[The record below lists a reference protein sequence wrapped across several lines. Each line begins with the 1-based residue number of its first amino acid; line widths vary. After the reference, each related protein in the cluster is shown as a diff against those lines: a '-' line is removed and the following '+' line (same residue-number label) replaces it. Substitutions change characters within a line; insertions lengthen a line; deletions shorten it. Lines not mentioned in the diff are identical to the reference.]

1 MVTARKLNLDL
12 EDEVTR
18 LEMELRLYKNLKL
31 SSIERKLNELLDQL
45 DDPATPQTKGQRLRE
60 RLGII
65 AATVALAA
73 IAQSK
78 FELPLVF
85 HQGTKHE
92 QVTPK
97 FSSSSAPSLD
107 KVESTPAKQAPQLE
121 TKPQLNSTPSLAS
134 SSAPSLDKVES
145 TPAKQAP
152 QLETKPQLNSTP
164 SLASSSAPSLD
175 KVESTPA
182 KQAPQLETK
191 PQLNSTP
198 SLDAL
203 MRAIATQESG
213 GNHSLINPDSGA
225 TGKWQVMPANIGEWS
240 QAALGYKISHSEFL
254 ASPELQRK
262 IVAHRLGLYLSKQS
276 VPGRSEEE
284 VIRRV
289 ASAWYSGRPSLW
301 ANERPQGKYPSIA
314 SYTKSVWSLYCKA
327 KSSPS
332 PLDKTR
338 QLIST
343 WPEEFQKDPAAGDT
357 IAGYQITSAR
367 GMRISPTSGQ
377 YKMHQGIDVGTPIGT
392 PIRAIAD
399 GQLQCGYWPDAG
411 IVGLFTSD
419 EFPGLRFD
427 LLHLSRC
434 VGNQGSKISVQKG
447 DVIGW
452 TGTAGTGPHLHL
464 AIKNESGKFLRVRA
478 GWVYWFLSGKSPSQK

>member
-1 MVTARKLNLDL
+1 MVAVRNLNL

-18 LEMELRLYKNLKL
+18 LEAELLAYKNLKL
-31 SSIERKLNELLDQL
+31 TSLERRINELLDAL
-45 DDPATPQTKGQRLRE
+45 DDPATPQTKGQRLKE
-60 RLGII
+60 RLGIV
-65 AATVALAA
+65 AATVALTA
-73 IAQSK
+73 IAQGK
-78 FELPLVF
+78 FDIPLVL
-85 HQGTKHE
+85 QQPAKQE
-92 QVTPK
+92 QVSPK
-97 FSSSSAPSLD
+97 FSPSLAPSLD
-107 KVESTPAKQAPQLE
+107 KVESTPVKPTPKFSAKPQSAPIPNLVSSSAPHLPKLE
-121 TKPQLNSTPSLAS
+121 STPAQPVPKPEAKPQLNPTPN
-134 SSAPSLDKVES
+134 LDV
-145 TPAKQAP
+145 
-152 QLETKPQLNSTP
+152 
-164 SLASSSAPSLD
+164 
-175 KVESTPA
+175 
-182 KQAPQLETK
+182 
-191 PQLNSTP
+191 
-198 SLDAL
+198 L

-262 IVAHRLGLYLSKQS
+262 IVSHRLNLYLSKQS
-276 VPGRSEEE
+276 APGRSEEE

-327 KSSPS
+327 KSSSPS

-343 WPEEFQKDPAAGDT
+343 WSEEFQKDPVAGDT
-357 IAGYQITSAR
+357 IAGYQVTSGR
-367 GMRISPTSGQ
+367 GMRVSPTSGE
-377 YKMHQGIDVGTPIGT
+377 YKMHQGVDVGTPIGT

-399 GQLQCGYWPDAG
+399 GQLQCEWWPDAG

-427 LLHLSRC
+427 LLHLSKC
-434 VGNQGSKISVQKG
+434 VGNQGSKISVKKG
-447 DVIGW
+447 DVVGW

-464 AIKNESGKFLRVRA
+464 AIKNEAGRFLRVRA